1 MWRGGVRH
9 DGGWQGE
16 RSHERGRRAGRSGD
30 RGSGTVWAVVVIA
43 LLVSFALGAA
53 AVGGAVVTRHR
64 AAGAADLAALAAA
77 DAVADAATEPCGRA
91 AVVAERHGGLLI
103 ACTVNGMVVDVVVRL
118 PAGGLLGDGLFA
130 SVRARAGPAA
140 TAG

>member
-1 MWRGGVRH
+1 M
-9 DGGWQGE
+9 
-16 RSHERGRRAGRSGD
+16 
-30 RGSGTVWAVVVIA
+30 WAVVVIA

-103 ACTVNGMVVDVVVRL
+103 ACAVKGMVVDVVVRL

>member
-1 MWRGGVRH
+1 MSR
-9 DGGWQGE
+9 DGG
-16 RSHERGRRAGRSGD
+16 RCD

-77 DAVADAATEPCGRA
+77 DAVAGATTEPCGRA
-91 AVVAERHGGLLI
+91 ALVADQYGG
-103 ACTVNGMVVDVVVRL
+103 AVTSCTVDGMVVDVVVEL
-118 PAGGLLGDGLFA
+118 PAGGLFGLGFSA
-130 SVRARAGPAA
+130 SVRARAGPVAP
-140 TAG
+140 AGD